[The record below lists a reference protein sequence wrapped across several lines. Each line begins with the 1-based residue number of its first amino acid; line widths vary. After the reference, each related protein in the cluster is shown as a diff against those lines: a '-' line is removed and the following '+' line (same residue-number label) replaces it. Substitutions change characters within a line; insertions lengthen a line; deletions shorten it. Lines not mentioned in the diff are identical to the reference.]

1 MILFAF
7 NFFFFGVFY
16 IMQDLF
22 HFLKSFEDYV
32 LPYKKQENIAS
43 SVNIKL
49 EHTLKVLEI
58 AQKIKH
64 ELPENLHFSLELSAL
79 FHDVGRF
86 EQLRIYNTLVDK
98 LSCNHGQLGLKV
110 LKKENFLKD
119 LPIQIQKHVK
129 TAVLLHNA
137 FKLPESLPKEYAL
150 ITHAVR
156 DADKAD
162 ILRVMVENFEN
173 PQENADTLQLNVKN
187 EDNFNPKILEN
198 LLAGQAIAYADLKYV
213 NDFRL
218 LLGGWL
224 NHFYFK
230 SSINLVRD
238 KGYYDVILSGLSD
251 LPELNKGREYIK
263 NLLK

>member
-1 MILFAF
+1 
-7 NFFFFGVFY
+7 
-16 IMQDLF
+16 MQNLC
-22 HFLKSFEDYV
+22 HFLKCFEDYV
-32 LPYKKQENIAS
+32 LPYENLQNVAS
-43 SVNIKL
+43 SVLIKK

-58 AQKIKH
+58 AQIIKQ

-79 FHDVGRF
+79 FHDIGRF
-86 EQLRIYNTLVDK
+86 EQLKQYNTLVDK
-98 LSCNHGQLGLKV
+98 LSCNHGHLGLKV
-110 LKKENFLKD
+110 LKKENFLHT

-129 TAVLLHNA
+129 TAVLLHNR
-137 FKLPESLPKEYAL
+137 FELPNIPEDYLL

-173 PQENADTLQLNVKN
+173 PSENANTLQLNVKD
-187 EDNFNPKILEN
+187 EDNFNPKILKN
-198 LLAGQAIAYADLKYV
+198 LLNGEPIAYTDLEYI

-230 SSINLVRD
+230 SSREFVRD
-238 KGYYDVILSGLSD
+238 KGYYSIILDGLSD
-251 LPELNKGREYIK
+251 LPELDKGREYIE